1 MRVMLTCPKRMSKLV
16 AIGRDIPVTILR
28 HTLHNRGVAMNKKY
42 NRLVYP
48 ITMFLSYSLLIFISL
63 QLISTSASSVEARP
77 APEITAPTWLNSQ
90 PLTLAELKGKV
101 VMLKFWTFGCYN
113 CNNVEPYVKA
123 WYKTYKDKGLEVI
136 AVHSPEFN
144 YEKSIKNVKK
154 YIQDKGV
161 TYPIAIDNDFIT
173 WHKYQNRA
181 WPTMYLID
189 KHGFIRHKRIG
200 EGGYTTMESMIQK
213 LLAEK

>member
-1 MRVMLTCPKRMSKLV
+1 MLTCPRRMSKLV
-16 AIGRDIPVTILR
+16 AIGRDIPVTTILQTT
-28 HTLHNRGVAMNKKY
+28 HHGGEIMNIKY
-42 NRLVYP
+42 KHLLYP
-48 ITMFLSYSLLIFISL
+48 ISMFISFSLVTFISL
-63 QLISTSASSVEARP
+63 QLISTSASSVESRP